1 MTLIFRSGGTS
12 LSGQAVSDGLLVDT
26 RKRFR
31 GVTVLDSGMRVVCQ
45 RGATVRQVNVALA
58 RYHRKLGP
66 DPASEVACTIGGV
79 VANNSSGMACGTEF
93 NTYRTLTSMIFVLTD
108 GTMINTAIRTPTSSW
123 RTIGLTSTK
132 ASSSCAGVCTP
143 TPSRWPPSAA
153 SSP

>member
-1 MTLIFRSGGTS
+1 MTFRSGGTS

-45 RGATVRQVNVALA
+45 PGAMVRQVNVALA

-66 DPASEVACTIGGV
+66 DPASEVACTTGGV

-93 NTYRTLTSMIFVLTD
+93 NTYRTLTSMIFVPPD
-108 GTMINTAIRTPTSSW
+108 GTMINTADPDADEQLAHHRPDIHQ
-123 RTIGLTSTK
+123 GL
-132 ASSSCAGVCTP
+132 SSCAGVCTP